1 MTETTRDF
9 TALKLASAD
18 PSVLRDLPAG
28 AVIDLRVK
36 GATGTTGSNWIATLG
51 LKRVG

>member
-9 TALKLASAD
+9 TALKHVID
-18 PSVLRDLPAG
+18 CPAG

>member
-18 PSVLRDLPAG
+18 PSVL
-28 AVIDLRVK
+28 
-36 GATGTTGSNWIATLG
+36 ATLG

>member
-18 PSVLRDLPAG
+18 PSVL
-28 AVIDLRVK
+28 DLRVK